1 MFQLK
6 MNINGNNNRA
16 RNILGSLT
24 FGMLGIFMFYASQD
38 FESAGRVT
46 PAFIGCG
53 LMVLSVLLVL
63 VEFCKSDL
71 LPPPTAITGSLV
83 RRSLFIALMVIWVV
97 ALPYLGFVVAG
108 CLAFAIIS
116 AAVPKNSHKTS
127 ASVAINTVA
136 GIVTTIGFWVV
147 LTVFLK
153 VPLPEATFF

>member
-6 MNINGNNNRA
+6 MNIDGNRA
-16 RNILGSLT
+16 KNILGSLT
-24 FGMLGIFMFYASQD
+24 FGMLGSFVFYASQD

-63 VEFCKSDL
+63 VEFCKPEL

-83 RRSLFIALMVIWVV
+83 RRSLFIALMAIWVV
-97 ALPYLGFVVAG
+97 ALPYLGFLVAG

-116 AAVPKNSHKTS
+116 AAVPKNSNKTS
-127 ASVAINTVA
+127 ASVALNTVA
-136 GIVTTIGFWVV
+136 GVLTTIGFWVV
-147 LTVFLK
+147 LTAFLK

>member
-6 MNINGNNNRA
+6 MNIAGKRA
-16 RNILGSLT
+16 KNILGSLT
-24 FGMLGIFMFYASQD
+24 FGMLGTFMFYAAQD

-53 LMVLSVLLVL
+53 LLFLSVLLIII
-63 VEFCKSDL
+63 EISKSEL
-71 LPPPTAITGSLV
+71 IPPPTAITGSLV

-116 AAVPKNSHKTS
+116 AAVPKNSNKTS
-127 ASVAINTVA
+127 AYVALNTAA
-136 GIVTTIGFWVV
+136 GVLTTIGFWVV
-147 LTVFLK
+147 LTAFLK

>member
-6 MNINGNNNRA
+6 MNIDGNRA
-16 RNILGSLT
+16 KNILGSLT
-24 FGMLGIFMFYASQD
+24 FGVLGSFMFYASQD

-63 VEFCKSDL
+63 VEFCKPEL

-83 RRSLFIALMVIWVV
+83 RRSLFIALMAIWVV
-97 ALPYLGFVVAG
+97 ALPYLGFLVAG

-116 AAVPKNSHKTS
+116 AAVPKNSNKTS
-127 ASVAINTVA
+127 ASVALNTVA
-136 GIVTTIGFWVV
+136 GVLTTIGFWVV
-147 LTVFLK
+147 LTAFLK

>member
-6 MNINGNNNRA
+6 MNIDGNRA
-16 RNILGSLT
+16 KNILGSLT
-24 FGMLGIFMFYASQD
+24 FGMLGSFMFYASQD

-63 VEFCKSDL
+63 VEFCKPEL
-71 LPPPTAITGSLV
+71 LPPQTAITGSLV
-83 RRSLFIALMVIWVV
+83 RRSLFIALMAIWVV
-97 ALPYLGFVVAG
+97 ALPYLGFLVAG

-116 AAVPKNSHKTS
+116 AAVPINSNKTS
-127 ASVAINTVA
+127 AYVALNTVA
-136 GIVTTIGFWVV
+136 GVLTIIGFWVV
-147 LTVFLK
+147 LTALLK

>member
-6 MNINGNNNRA
+6 MNIAGKRA
-16 RNILGSLT
+16 KNILGSLT
-24 FGMLGIFMFYASQD
+24 FGMLGTFMLYAAQD

-53 LMVLSVLLVL
+53 LLFLSVLLII
-63 VEFCKSDL
+63 VEFSKSEL

-116 AAVPKNSHKTS
+116 AAVPKNSNKTS
-127 ASVAINTVA
+127 TDFALNTVA
-136 GIVTTIGFWVV
+136 GVLTTIGFWVV
-147 LTVFLK
+147 LTAFLK

>member
-6 MNINGNNNRA
+6 MNIDGNRA
-16 RNILGSLT
+16 KNILGSLT
-24 FGMLGIFMFYASQD
+24 FGMLGSFVFYASQD

-63 VEFCKSDL
+63 VEFCKPEL

-83 RRSLFIALMVIWVV
+83 RRSLFIALMAIWVV
-97 ALPYLGFVVAG
+97 ALPYLGFLVAG

-116 AAVPKNSHKTS
+116 AAVPKNSNKTS
-127 ASVAINTVA
+127 AYVALNTVA
-136 GIVTTIGFWVV
+136 GVLTTIGFWVV
-147 LTVFLK
+147 LKAFLK

>member
-6 MNINGNNNRA
+6 MNIDGNRA
-16 RNILGSLT
+16 KNILGSLT
-24 FGMLGIFMFYASQD
+24 FGMLGSLMLYASQD

-63 VEFCKSDL
+63 VEFCKPEFI
-71 LPPPTAITGSLV
+71 PPPTAITGSLV
-83 RRSLFIALMVIWVV
+83 RRSLFIALMAIWVV
-97 ALPYLGFVVAG
+97 ALPYLGFLVAG

-116 AAVPKNSHKTS
+116 AAVPKNSNKTS
-127 ASVAINTVA
+127 AYVALNTVA
-136 GIVTTIGFWVV
+136 GVLTTIGFWVV
-147 LTVFLK
+147 LTAFLK

>member
-6 MNINGNNNRA
+6 MNIDGNRA
-16 RNILGSLT
+16 KNILGSLT
-24 FGMLGIFMFYASQD
+24 FGMLGSFVFYASQD

-63 VEFCKSDL
+63 VEFCKPEL

-83 RRSLFIALMVIWVV
+83 RRSLFIALMAIWVV
-97 ALPYLGFVVAG
+97 ALPYFGFLVAG

-116 AAVPKNSHKTS
+116 AAVPKNSNKTS
-127 ASVAINTVA
+127 ASVALNTVA
-136 GIVTTIGFWVV
+136 GVLTTIGFWVV
-147 LTVFLK
+147 LTAFLK

>member
-6 MNINGNNNRA
+6 MNIDGNRA
-16 RNILGSLT
+16 KNLLGSLA
-24 FGMLGIFMFYASQD
+24 FGMLGSFMFYASQD

-63 VEFCKSDL
+63 VEFCKPEL

-83 RRSLFIALMVIWVV
+83 RRGLFIALMAIWVV
-97 ALPYLGFVVAG
+97 ALPYLGFLVAG

-116 AAVPKNSHKTS
+116 AAGPKNSYKTS
-127 ASVAINTVA
+127 ADIALYTVA
-136 GIVTTIGFWVV
+136 GVLTTIGFWVV
-147 LTVFLK
+147 LTAFLK